1 LGVSWRPATAYKL
14 VRGFFGGGGS
24 LIRDSLHPL
33 GVVPTPM
40 IEAEVRVA
48 RPKPPTPCAGG
59 FG

>member
-1 LGVSWRPATAYKL
+1 M
-14 VRGFFGGGGS
+14 RGFFGGGGS